1 MYELRL
7 GLRLAVVSRS
17 LLLRKRRLR
26 GVYGVGGAG
35 ESAGGGAMVAR
46 LMEAPF
52 SYSLGAEDV
61 LLRHAH
67 ALAGEGRAE
76 GKAEGKEGSDA
87 AREHVAGE
95 GGEGEGKASEGARAA
110 AAAAAGALPKAQQDA
125 CGGGGGSTGSGESD
139 MAVLR
144 AVLHSVLVCVR
155 P

>member
-1 MYELRL
+1 M
-7 GLRLAVVSRS
+7 GLRLAVVSRCF
-17 LLLRKRRLR
+17 LLRKRRLR

-35 ESAGGGAMVAR
+35 ESAGGGAMVTR

-67 ALAGEGRAE
+67 ALARE

-87 AREHVAGE
+87 ALEHADGE
-95 GGEGEGKASEGARAA
+95 GGEGKASEGARAA
-110 AAAAAGALPKAQQDA
+110 SAAAAGALPKAQQHA
-125 CGGGGGSTGSGESD
+125 CGGGGGGGGESD

-144 AVLHSVLVCVR
+144 AVLHSVLVCV
-155 P
+155 

>member
-1 MYELRL
+1 VYELRL

-17 LLLRKRRLR
+17 LLLRKRRFR

-35 ESAGGGAMVAR
+35 DSAGGGAMVAR

-76 GKAEGKEGSDA
+76 GKEGSDA
-87 AREHVAGE
+87 VREHVAGE
-95 GGEGEGKASEGARAA
+95 GAEGEGKASEGARAA
-110 AAAAAGALPKAQQDA
+110 PAAAGGALPKAQQDA
-125 CGGGGGSTGSGESD
+125 CGGGGGSSGSGESD

>member
-67 ALAGEGRAE
+67 ALAGEG
-76 GKAEGKEGSDA
+76 KTEGKEGSDA
-87 AREHVAGE
+87 AREHVEGE
-95 GGEGEGKASEGARAA
+95 GGEGKASQGARAA
-110 AAAAAGALPKAQQDA
+110 SAAAAGALPKAQQDA
-125 CGGGGGSTGSGESD
+125 CGGGGSSSGSGESD